1 MNPTL
6 LLDLDGT
13 LVDSAADL
21 MAALNRLMAAR
32 ALPAFDRPA
41 VVGMIGDGVEA
52 LVDRALA
59 ARGLAPDPAILATYR
74 ADYDQHFADATRPY
88 PDVEATLGRM
98 AANGWRLAV
107 CTNKPEGVARTL
119 LAALGL
125 LDLFAAVG
133 GGDSFPVR
141 KPDPA
146 HLRATLAAAGGDPAA
161 AVMVG
166 DHANDVKAA
175 IGAGIPCIFALWGY
189 GPVAMAQGAA
199 ARAEAIT
206 QVPEIASRLLRL

>member
-1 MNPTL
+1 MNRTL

-32 ALPAFDRPA
+32 ALPTFDRAA

-52 LVDRALA
+52 LVTRALA
-59 ARGLAPDPAILATYR
+59 ARALPPDPASLAAFR

-88 PDVEATLGRM
+88 PAVEATLRGM
-98 AANGWRLAV
+98 AAQGWRLAV
-107 CTNKPEGVARTL
+107 CTNKPERVARAL
-119 LAALGL
+119 LASLGL
-125 LDLFAAVG
+125 LELFAAVG

-175 IGAGIPCIFALWGY
+175 TGAGVPCIFALWGY
-189 GPVAMAQGAA
+189 GPAAMAQGAA
-199 ARAEAIT
+199 ATAKAISE
-206 QVPEIASRLLRL
+206 VPAIAARLLGG